1 MILFLAGTSDAR
13 ALALS
18 IKDAGYNILT
28 TVVTENAGKE
38 MQKVGLDVY
47 VGRLTN
53 QDFTKLIQDQGFKV
67 VVDAS
72 HPFAEE
78 ASKNALSSAQEA
90 NVPYIRYERESQT
103 FHQPGITMVENYE
116 EAAEVASEK
125 EGRHHVDDRK

>member
-53 QDFTKLIQDQGFKV
+53 QDFSRLIQDQGFKV

-78 ASKNALSSAQEA
+78 ASKNALSSAQEQ
-90 NVPYIRYERESQT
+90 VSYIRYERESQT

-116 EAAEVASEK
+116 EAAEVPLKRRASSC
-125 EGRHHVDDRK
+125 